1 MSVNNERNMNRQHY
15 SIAGSSLLFAIV
27 IVVLMTGAC
36 QQTDIEPEP
45 VTPSEPAPV
54 AKSIAMPQ
62 ASFPDG
68 TIITLELASTPEERR
83 QGLMF
88 RPSMA
93 ADHGMLFVFDHEG
106 LPGIWMKNTLIPL
119 DLLYLNS
126 RGEIVDIIEN
136 AEPCKVEDCPTYQP
150 TKPSVAVLELAAG
163 VVEAHGLKA
172 GDPLIFVRVPDYPS
186 S

>member
-1 MSVNNERNMNRQHY
+1 MSVNIERILKQLR
-15 SIAGSSLLFAIV
+15 SSAGPLALITAGF
-27 IVVLMTGAC
+27 LMTGAC
-36 QQTDIEPEP
+36 QPNDVEPDP
-45 VTPSEPAPV
+45 VTPRKQIPAVLQP
-54 AKSIAMPQ
+54 K
-62 ASFPDG
+62 ASLPDG
-68 TIITLELASTPEERR
+68 FAITLELASTPEERR

-93 ADHGMLFVFDHEG
+93 ADRGMLFVFDHEG
-106 LPGIWMKNTLIPL
+106 LPGIWMKNTLISL

-150 TKPSVAVLELAAG
+150 TKPAVAVLELAAG

-172 GDPLIFVRVPDYPS
+172 GDSLTFVRVPDYPS
-186 S
+186 EVNPSAP